1 MNYNWN
7 WGILFE
13 RSPTGEGSYLHLLL
27 AGMQWTLATT
37 GLVCVLAVLLGT
49 AVGVARTLPFATV
62 RIAGRCY
69 VEIFRNIPLIVQL
82 FLWYFVLPELLPS
95 DLARW
100 VKQLPSAS
108 FWAAVMGIGLY
119 MSARVAEQVRSGIES
134 LPSGQSMAAKAMG
147 FSIFQMYRHVLLPRA
162 YRVIW
167 PTLTTD
173 LTNTVKAT
181 SVALTIGLS
190 ELTAQANAMQEFSF
204 QVFEAFSAALAI
216 YFVVNMAMLMAMRR
230 VERYIA
236 MPGYSGGR

>member
-1 MNYNWN
+1 
-7 WGILFE
+7 
-13 RSPTGEGSYLHLLL
+13 
-27 AGMQWTLATT
+27 
-37 GLVCVLAVLLGT
+37 
-49 AVGVARTLPFATV
+49 
-62 RIAGRCY
+62 
-69 VEIFRNIPLIVQL
+69 
-82 FLWYFVLPELLPS
+82 
-95 DLARW
+95 
-100 VKQLPSAS
+100 
-108 FWAAVMGIGLY
+108 
-119 MSARVAEQVRSGIES
+119 
-134 LPSGQSMAAKAMG
+134 MAAKAMG